1 MAPRTTVKCYCK
13 GKVKGLITGGSVMDS
28 ANHITTWQKKLQ
40 VVNFTLGNEKLH
52 MLGK

>member
-1 MAPRTTVKCYCK
+1 
-13 GKVKGLITGGSVMDS
+13 MDS

-52 MLGK
+52 MLSKWKNLKWKAGVKKQPIS